1 MRLINYAK
9 FCNYFIISLSFINR
23 TYPIMVTAFAFII
36 NKYDDKQRYK
46 NIIKKSFDLEM
57 VKITQIID
65 DYIQKQT
72 ILDAEN
78 KDDVF
83 EMDLNEELSKINTFF
98 ANIGIEFK
106 KIPFIENTR
115 SYQLHYKEKG
125 TDRNLIRA
133 SYHEYKYFLTRIIK
147 VKLKKNIYFERL
159 QEILNNGLHNHH
171 TDEQSNHIGEYEYNH
186 EHDEKT
192 NEEDT
197 VIIIED
203 IKTKE
208 EFELIEQSEN
218 HSFVCLL
225 SVYYDE
231 NGKIKI
237 FNQLSKNKPEEM
249 IAENYLNIAEKN
261 YLELER
267 EEIKTEWLPVN
278 NKLSYIVV
286 NRNQDSKKIIE
297 EIKELLE

>member
-171 TDEQSNHIGEYEYNH
+171 TDEQSNNIEEYEYNH
-186 EHDEKT
+186 EHNEKT

-225 SVYYDE
+225 SAYYDE

-286 NRNQDSKKIIE
+286 NRNQDSKKIIK

>member
-171 TDEQSNHIGEYEYNH
+171 TDEQSNHIEEYEYNH
-186 EHDEKT
+186 EHNEKT
-192 NEEDT
+192 NKEDT

-225 SVYYDE
+225 SAYYDE

>member
-171 TDEQSNHIGEYEYNH
+171 TDEQSNNIEEYEYNH
-186 EHDEKT
+186 EHNEKT

-225 SVYYDE
+225 SAYYDE

>member
-1 MRLINYAK
+1 MRSINYAK

-23 TYPIMVTAFAFII
+23 IYPIMITAFAFII

-46 NIIKKSFDLEM
+46 NIIKKSFDLKM

-171 TDEQSNHIGEYEYNH
+171 TDEQSNHIEEYEYNY
-186 EHDEKT
+186 EHNEKT

-225 SVYYDE
+225 SAYYDE

-249 IAENYLNIAEKN
+249 IAEKYLNIAEKN

>member
-1 MRLINYAK
+1 MI
-9 FCNYFIISLSFINR
+9 
-23 TYPIMVTAFAFII
+23 TAFAFII

-65 DYIQKQT
+65 DYIQQQT

-83 EMDLNEELSKINTFF
+83 EMDLNEELSKINAFF

-147 VKLKKNIYFERL
+147 VKLKKNIYFDRL
-159 QEILNNGLHNHH
+159 QEILNNGLHNHN
-171 TDEQSNHIGEYEYNH
+171 TDEQSNHIEEYEYNY
-186 EHDEKT
+186 EHNEKT

-225 SVYYDE
+225 SAYYDE

-249 IAENYLNIAEKN
+249 IAEKYLNIAEKN

>member
-159 QEILNNGLHNHH
+159 QDILNNGLHNHH
-171 TDEQSNHIGEYEYNH
+171 TDEQSNHIEEYEYNH
-186 EHDEKT
+186 EHNEKT

-225 SVYYDE
+225 SAYYDE

>member
-1 MRLINYAK
+1 MI
-9 FCNYFIISLSFINR
+9 
-23 TYPIMVTAFAFII
+23 TAFAFII

-65 DYIQKQT
+65 DYIQQQT

-147 VKLKKNIYFERL
+147 VKLKKNIYF
-159 QEILNNGLHNHH
+159 
-171 TDEQSNHIGEYEYNH
+171 
-186 EHDEKT
+186 
-192 NEEDT
+192 
-197 VIIIED
+197 D
-203 IKTKE
+203 IVK
-208 EFELIEQSEN
+208 
-218 HSFVCLL
+218 
-225 SVYYDE
+225 Y
-231 NGKIKI
+231 IK
-237 FNQLSKNKPEEM
+237 
-249 IAENYLNIAEKN
+249 AG
-261 YLELER
+261 
-267 EEIKTEWLPVN
+267 
-278 NKLSYIVV
+278 NKLSITPNWSVIDNHRYYDKYLVTF
-286 NRNQDSKKIIE
+286 SFTWE
-297 EIKELLE
+297 

>member
-1 MRLINYAK
+1 MI
-9 FCNYFIISLSFINR
+9 
-23 TYPIMVTAFAFII
+23 TAFAFII

-46 NIIKKSFDLEM
+46 NIIKKSFDLKM

-171 TDEQSNHIGEYEYNH
+171 TDEQSNHIEEYEYNY
-186 EHDEKT
+186 EHNEKT

-225 SVYYDE
+225 SAYYDE

-249 IAENYLNIAEKN
+249 IAEKYLNIAEKN